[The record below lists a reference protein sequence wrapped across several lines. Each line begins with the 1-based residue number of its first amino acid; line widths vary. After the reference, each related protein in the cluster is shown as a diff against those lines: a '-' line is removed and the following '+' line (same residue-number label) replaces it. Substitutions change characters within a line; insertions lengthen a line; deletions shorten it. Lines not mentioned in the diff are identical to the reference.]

1 VTPVVVLVGP
11 PGAGK
16 TTVGQLVASA
26 LRLTLLDTD
35 VELEQAAGESIGDIF
50 IDHGEPH
57 FRALERTAV
66 STALSTHDGVLAVG
80 GGAVLDESTREQLRS
95 HRVVF
100 LDVNVANAAA
110 RVGLNR
116 DRPLLLGDVRGRLR
130 RLLAERRPLY
140 DEVATVAVSTNDRE
154 PAEVADDVI
163 AVIRQGV
170 R

>member
-1 VTPVVVLVGP
+1 VSPVVVLVGP

-26 LRLTLLDTD
+26 LGLTLVDTD
-35 VELEQAAGESIGDIF
+35 VEVEQAAGKSIGDIF
-50 IDHGEPH
+50 VDHGEPH
-57 FRALERTAV
+57 FRGLERIAV
-66 STALSTHDGVLAVG
+66 STALTTHDGVLAVG

-100 LDVNVANAAA
+100 LDVSVANAAA
-110 RVGLNR
+110 RIGLNR
-116 DRPLLLGDVRGRLR
+116 DRPLLLGDVRGKLR

-140 DEVATVAVSTNDRE
+140 EEVATVTVSTDDRE
-154 PAEVADDVI
+154 PAEVAGDVI